1 MINNG
6 ELNLKDSEELKLTEV
21 SDMSLV
27 LKSEVNTLK
36 IQVED
41 KVSLVFNVR
50 SDQFNIQN
58 KIFNTLIKIISKI

>member
-1 MINNG
+1 MTNNG

-58 KIFNTLIKIISKI
+58 KILISH